1 MRSHNNLGMA
11 WRPGVFFTHKP
22 NLVVINLAEWWF
34 LKKYLYHTNS
44 KYCLKIVGIIP
55 PNIELPFNGCHI
67 NACDNLSTG
76 DCAIQEGEELVYEME
91 IPILDAY
98 PSIEIEG
105 KWMLK
110 DDSGEDFMCFS
121 LPMKIE

>member
-1 MRSHNNLGMA
+1 MQ
-11 WRPGVFFTHKP
+11 
-22 NLVVINLAEWWF
+22 
-34 LKKYLYHTNS
+34 
-44 KYCLKIVGIIP
+44 IVGIILGG
-55 PNIELPFNGCHI
+55 IELPFNGCHL
-67 NACDNLSTG
+67 NACDNLSQG
-76 DCAIQEGEELVYEME
+76 DCSVQEGEELVYEME